1 MSRFRGVWAAPH
13 APALL
18 ISSLIARF
26 PYGMIAFGIVL
37 FIHDQTGSFARAG
50 AVSAASAIA
59 AGVGLPVLGRI
70 VDALGQTRVLVATV
84 VLNGAGLTGLVV
96 LGLAGAPLGVLVVV
110 AFLAGLFVPPVS
122 PCIRGVWPDLLDR
135 EEHLRSAFAL
145 DAILMELAF
154 IGGPTLTALLVAVA
168 SPAASL
174 IVAVA
179 FTTVGTLWFA
189 ATPPSRA
196 WRGTDR
202 AAGWLGPL
210 RSRGLRTLMVSS
222 ALLGFP
228 IGALDVA
235 LPAFGLVEGSRSLG
249 GVFIAAMAAGS
260 LIGGVW
266 YGARGGSSGA
276 LRAYLVLSVLFP
288 IGFALV
294 ALPSSVLAML
304 IVAPIAGAVWAPLTT
319 AENELTG
326 TVAPAGTVT
335 EAYAWIITGVVAGVS
350 AGTAIGG
357 VVVEQSGWRDAVLVG
372 TAVAAAGAVWALAR
386 RSTLTPNVTD
396 ATV

>member
-13 APALL
+13 ARALL
-18 ISSLIARF
+18 LSSLIARF

-37 FIHDQTGSFARAG
+37 FIHEQTGSFARAG

-59 AGVGLPVLGRI
+59 AGIGLPILGRI
-70 VDALGQTRVLVATV
+70 VDRLGQTRVLVATV
-84 VLNGAGLTGLVV
+84 VLNSAGLGALVL
-96 LGLAGAPLGVLVVV
+96 LGLADAPLGVLVAV
-110 AFLAGLFVPPVS
+110 AFFAGLFVPPVS
-122 PCIRGVWPDLLDR
+122 PCIRGVWPDVLES
-135 EEHLRSAFAL
+135 EEQLRSAFAL
-145 DAILMELAF
+145 DAILLEMAF
-154 IGGPTLTALLVAVA
+154 IGGPTLTAAIVAVA
-168 SPAASL
+168 SPALSL
-174 IVAVA
+174 AVA
-179 FTTVGTLWFA
+179 IAFTAVGSLWFA
-189 ATPPSRA
+189 ATPPSRE
-196 WRGTDR
+196 WRGSEHG
-202 AAGWLGPL
+202 AGWLGPL

-235 LPAFGLVEGSRSLG
+235 LPAFGVDEGSRSLG

-276 LRAYLVLSVLFP
+276 LRTYLVLSLLFP
-288 IGFALV
+288 VGFALV
-294 ALPSSVLAML
+294 ALPTSVLAML

-326 TVAPAGTVT
+326 AVAPAGTVT

-350 AGTAIGG
+350 AGTAIAG
-357 VVVEQSGWRDAVLVG
+357 VVVEESGWRDAVLVG
-372 TAVAAAGAVWALAR
+372 TAVAALGAAWAIAR
-386 RSTLTPNVTD
+386 RRTLEPLTPS
-396 ATV
+396 AA